1 MLIRAKL
8 RVYTGSLYG
17 SRKRREFNF
26 VCRRKTGKV
35 LPKERECKSESSRE
49 KINGNCPHKAEA
61 CGKKS
66 GFPGLSL
73 ARIKAWQ

>member
-17 SRKRREFNF
+17 SRKRRAFNF
-26 VCRRKTGKV
+26 VYRRKTAKV
-35 LPKERECKSESSRE
+35 LPKERECKSESSRVR
-49 KINGNCPHKAEA
+49 INGSCLHKAEV

-73 ARIKAWQ
+73 ARVKAWQ